1 MNRLSWEEIIDND
14 TSPDEWNAIYTIQLG
29 ELIETGVFDWSMDS
43 LDWSEAAYSPEQ
55 FHELCKYFEQRF
67 YFREI
72 SIEPFYEWAFTLKR
86 KIVYEIMPKYRHLYE
101 RIAQGVN
108 PLQDAA
114 EYEKRRVINSEYPE
128 TLLSGNSDY
137 LSTGMDSEYDRIKEG
152 NLTESLQAFKDAYEP
167 VNQLICDELEC
178 MFICLYT
185 ANVNGF

>member
-72 SIEPFYEWAFTLKR
+72 SIEPFYE
-86 KIVYEIMPKYRHLYE
+86 
-101 RIAQGVN
+101 
-108 PLQDAA
+108 
-114 EYEKRRVINSEYPE
+114 
-128 TLLSGNSDY
+128 
-137 LSTGMDSEYDRIKEG
+137 
-152 NLTESLQAFKDAYEP
+152 
-167 VNQLICDELEC
+167 
-178 MFICLYT
+178 
-185 ANVNGF
+185 